1 MTGAGSFVSQD
12 ILGLLSSD
20 ANIHQIAREFQ
31 NVFNS
36 VLERALQE
44 RARIRSHFPG
54 LARRTLAGADAFS
67 LQRFALRG
75 GKRIRPLICC
85 CGYLCLNGKDT
96 EAILRAS
103 VAIELLQTGLLIHDD
118 VIDRSTERRQGPTMH
133 LLWQAYFQKEGYR
146 TRYSGASEH
155 FGHAMALLM
164 GDISS
169 ALAYEIL
176 IAADFP
182 AEHKL
187 RALETFSDVIVRV
200 AVGELL
206 DVDLGLK
213 SLQDLAEH
221 EILKVY
227 ELKTAGYTTEGPL
240 QIGAALGGATAAQR
254 QLLSEYAV
262 PLGIAFQIQD
272 DILGMFGGRL
282 EIGKD
287 EGSDLIEAKRTP
299 LLLQAWQRSRPA
311 ERARLESLL
320 LDAEQA
326 RRELSFVREL
336 IARTGA
342 LGHAQELI
350 SEHFAKVHRSLIM
363 LEKEFGKR
371 AARMLEKISSYIE
384 AREDYKGAME
394 SYAAAFGAQRRC

>member
-1 MTGAGSFVSQD
+1 MSEAGSFVSQD
-12 ILGLLSSD
+12 ILELLSSD
-20 ANIHQIAREFQ
+20 ADIHQIAREFQ
-31 NVFNS
+31 NAFNS
-36 VLERALQE
+36 VLERSLQE
-44 RARIRSHFPG
+44 RARMRSNFPG

-85 CGYLCLNGKDT
+85 CGYLCLNGKDA
-96 EAILRAS
+96 EAILGAS
-103 VAIELLQTGLLIHDD
+103 VAVELLQTGLLIHDD

-133 LLWQAYFQKEGYR
+133 RLWQAYFQKEGYCS
-146 TRYSGASEH
+146 RYAGADEH
-155 FGHAMALLM
+155 FGLAMALLT

-176 IAADFP
+176 LAADFP
-182 AEHKL
+182 AEQKL
-187 RALETFSDVIVRV
+187 RAVETFSDVIVRV

-206 DVDLGLK
+206 DVDLSLK
-213 SLQDLAEH
+213 SLQDLTEH

-299 LLLQAWQRSRPA
+299 LLLWAWQRSRPA
-311 ERARLESLL
+311 ARARLESLL
-320 LDAEQA
+320 LDPEQA
-326 RRELSFVREL
+326 RRELRFVREL
-336 IARTGA
+336 IVQTGA
-342 LGHAQELI
+342 LDHAQELMA
-350 SEHFAKVHRSLIM
+350 EHFARVHKSLTM
-363 LEKEFGKR
+363 LEREFGQR
-371 AARMLEKISSYIE
+371 AAQMLGRVSSYIE

-394 SYAAAFGAQRRC
+394 SYAAAFGAQR